1 MRGAGRFRT
10 GLAAAI
16 LLAIPLPA
24 QNPPRVQ
31 HVSVIGSGEQIAVE
45 IQTSGA
51 VTPQSQLIAAPDR
64 IVVDFPGALPGGELR
79 ALKVNQGALKGIR
92 TGLFSAD
99 PPVTRVVLDLRE
111 PRSYQILASGNVAVV
126 KVGAA
131 SPATGATATAQPPAS
146 APAAVGLAQPPASS
160 AAAATPAQP
169 PASSAVPAAPPKP
182 ALDVTFQ
189 EGLLRI
195 RAENATLAEVLF
207 EVHQQT
213 GAEIGIPAGAEREAV
228 AVDLGPAPAREV
240 LASLLNGSRY
250 NFVFVGNAQDRSL
263 QQVIL
268 SVR

>member
-1 MRGAGRFRT
+1 MLGAGRFGT
-10 GLAAAI
+10 GLAAAV
-16 LLAIPLPA
+16 LLAIPLAA
-24 QNPPRVQ
+24 QNPAWVR
-31 HVSVIGSGEQIAVE
+31 HVSVTGSGEQIQVE

-64 IVVDFPGALPGGELR
+64 IVVDFPGALPGGTLH

-92 TGLFSAD
+92 TGLFSAN

-111 PRSYQILASGNVAVV
+111 PRSYQILADGNGAVV
-126 KVGAA
+126 KLGA
-131 SPATGATATAQPPAS
+131 SPAAGAA
-146 APAAVGLAQPPASS
+146 GLAQPPASP
-160 AAAATPAQP
+160 AAAAAPAQP
-169 PASSAVPAAPPKP
+169 PASSTAAAAPAQPPASAATPASPWKP

-250 NFVFVGNAQDRSL
+250 NFVFVGSAQDRSL

-268 SVR
+268 SIR

>member
-1 MRGAGRFRT
+1 MGGAGRFGT

-16 LLAIPLPA
+16 LLAIPLTA
-24 QNPPRVQ
+24 QNPARVRR
-31 HVSVIGSGEQIAVE
+31 VSVTGSGEQIAVE

-92 TGLFSAD
+92 TGLFSAN

-111 PRSYQILASGNVAVV
+111 PRSYQILADGNGAVV

-131 SPATGATATAQPPAS
+131 TPTTGATGSAQPPAS
-146 APAAVGLAQPPASS
+146 TAGAAEVAQPASTAAPAAAPVS
-160 AAAATPAQP
+160 
-169 PASSAVPAAPPKP
+169 PPKP

-195 RAENATLAEVLF
+195 RAQNATMAEVLF

-213 GAEIGIPAGAEREAV
+213 GAEIGIPAGAEQEAV

-250 NFVFVGNAQDRSL
+250 NFVFVGNDGDRSL